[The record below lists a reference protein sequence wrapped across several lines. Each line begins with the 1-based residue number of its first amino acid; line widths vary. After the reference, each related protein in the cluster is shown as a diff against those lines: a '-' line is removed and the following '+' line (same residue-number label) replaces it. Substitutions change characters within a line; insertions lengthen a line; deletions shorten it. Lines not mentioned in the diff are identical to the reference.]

1 MIAGD
6 QAKSSGTSPP
16 SPKGGNGRDERGR
29 FAQGWK
35 GGPGN
40 PLAKRVAEL
49 RAALLAA
56 VTPED
61 IDAIARVLVQKAKGG
76 DVVAVKELLDRCI
89 GKAPAPVVL
98 DLDHHEE
105 RKMQLAE
112 DRQADA
118 RWGKN

>member
-1 MIAGD
+1 MVEG
-6 QAKSSGTSPP
+6 KSP
-16 SPKGGNGRDERGR
+16 SLSEPLPKGEKGDRDTRGR
-29 FAQGWK
+29 FTSGHRAP
-35 GGPGN
+35 GPGN
-40 PLAKRVAEL
+40 PFAKRVAEL
-49 RAALLAA
+49 RKALLDA

-61 IDAIARVLVQKAKGG
+61 IDAIARKLVEKAKAG

-98 DLDHHEE
+98 DLGHQEE

-112 DRQADA
+112 DRQSDA

>member
-6 QAKSSGTSPP
+6 QAKAGGTSLP
-16 SPKGGNGRDERGR
+16 SPTDDNGRDGRGR
-29 FAQGWK
+29 FATGNRCAL
-35 GGPGN
+35 GN
-40 PLAKRVAEL
+40 PHARRVAEL
-49 RAALLAA
+49 RAALLSA

-61 IDAIARVLVQKAKGG
+61 IEAIARVLVKKAKGG

-105 RKMQLAE
+105 RKMRLAE
-112 DRQADA
+112 DHQADA